1 MNLATDFNQQ
11 TIALTPDYEGD
22 VIATLLSSKHN
33 TKNRKSVL
41 YIHGF
46 IDYFF
51 HPHVCQEFITKG
63 YDFYAIDLR
72 KYGRSILPHQRANYC
87 KSINE
92 YFEEITIAINQISKN
107 SAGVYLLG
115 HSTGGLIAS
124 AYMNSGVA
132 KNKVSGIILNAP
144 FLDLNQT
151 NLEKKIMGF
160 VAKTIARISPYA
172 KVNGALSPVYPKSIH
187 KDFNGKWDFNLAWK
201 PIKGFPTY
209 FKWLAAI
216 ITAQQS
222 LLQSNIQAPILLLH
236 ASQSIKTNKHS
247 AQVMSAD
254 IVLDIEDMKRIGP
267 KLGTNVTLTAIKN
280 AQHDVFLSSEKAQQ
294 DGFTAI
300 FNWLKTY

>member
-33 TKNRKSVL
+33 TKNRKSIL

-107 SAGVYLLG
+107 STGVYLLG

-151 NLEKKIMGF
+151 NIEKKIMGF
-160 VAKTIARISPYA
+160 VAKTIAKISPYA

-187 KDFNGKWDFNLAWK
+187 KNFNGKWDFNLAWK

-209 FKWLAAI
+209 FKWLVAI
-216 ITAQQS
+216 ITAQQN

-236 ASQSIKTNKHS
+236 ASKSIKTNKHS

-267 KLGTNVTLTAIKN
+267 KLGANVTLTAIKN